1 MKKFITSLA
10 LLMAVCGSSRASV
23 IWQLQPGPV
32 PVGPNFKWTYIAKL
46 QPDQK
51 IDENGASPTTTHH
64 FSVLYDVVGF
74 ISATLT
80 EITPTPSGT
89 NYVLT
94 IQNVTSPPPYTQFPP
109 DNPSLPNIRVD
120 ANNSSLQVIPSG
132 TAVDLYQ
139 VDILSTTDQV
149 NFIFQS
155 AQSRKNDPGGGSDGQ
170 PAGNT
175 TLVEGPG
182 VIPEPGT
189 TMLMALGLV
198 GIAVAARKVRR

>member
-1 MKKFITSLA
+1 MKKFVTSLA
-10 LLMAVCGSSRASV
+10 LLLAVSVNSRASV
-23 IWQLQPGPV
+23 IWQLQGSPSPS
-32 PVGPNFKWTYIAKL
+32 GPNFIWTYIAKL

-80 EITPTPSGT
+80 EITPTPGGS
-89 NYVLT
+89 NYALT
-94 IQNVTSPPPYTQFPP
+94 IQNVTSPQPYTQGAP
-109 DNPSLPNIRVD
+109 DSPSLPNVRVD
-120 ANNSSLQVIPSG
+120 AVNPTLMVTPSG
-132 TAVDLYQ
+132 NAIDLYKID
-139 VDILSTTDQV
+139 VVSTTNIGQ
-149 NFIFQS
+149 FIFQS
-155 AQSRKNDPGGGSDGQ
+155 GQSRKNDPGGGSDGQ